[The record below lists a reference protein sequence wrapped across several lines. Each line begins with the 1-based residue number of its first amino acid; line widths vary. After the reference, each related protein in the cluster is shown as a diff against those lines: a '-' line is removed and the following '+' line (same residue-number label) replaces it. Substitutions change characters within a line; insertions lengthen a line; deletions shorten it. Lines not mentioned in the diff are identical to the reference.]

1 MQRTPWSQAREDT
14 VINADPKLSVVQ
26 DEQFGPTVAVIP
38 HESEDDAVA
47 TANDSDYG
55 LAASVFT
62 AHAARA
68 LRAAR
73 AIRAGTVTVN
83 CYGPD
88 EVRQF
93 QEIHSLSG
101 QSGQVFRERAGV

>member
-1 MQRTPWSQAREDT
+1 MQCTPWSQAREDT
-14 VINADPKLSVVQ
+14 IINFDLKLSVVQ

-38 HESEDDAVA
+38 NESEDDAVA

-55 LAASVFT
+55 PSPFGS
-62 AHAARA
+62 ARQSGIG
-68 LRAAR
+68 RSF
-73 AIRAGTVTVN
+73 
-83 CYGPD
+83 GPD
-88 EVRQF
+88 GVRQF

>member
-55 LAASVFT
+55 PSPFGS
-62 AHAARA
+62 ARQSGNG
-68 LRAAR
+68 RSF
-73 AIRAGTVTVN
+73 
-83 CYGPD
+83 GPD
-88 EVRQF
+88 GVRQF

>member
-1 MQRTPWSQAREDT
+1 MQRTPWSQALEDT

-47 TANDSDYG
+47 TANGSDYG
-55 LAASVFT
+55 LSSFGS
-62 AHAARA
+62 ARQSGIG
-68 LRAAR
+68 RSF
-73 AIRAGTVTVN
+73 
-83 CYGPD
+83 GPD
-88 EVRQF
+88 GVRQF

>member
-1 MQRTPWSQAREDT
+1 MQCTQWSQAREDT
-14 VINADPKLSVVQ
+14 IINFDPKLSLVQ

-55 LAASVFT
+55 PSPFGS
-62 AHAARA
+62 ARQSGIG
-68 LRAAR
+68 RSF
-73 AIRAGTVTVN
+73 
-83 CYGPD
+83 GPD
-88 EVRQF
+88 GVRQF